1 MPTTKRGQEDS
12 TLKIA
17 SVAVC
22 MAWMAVSAGAGAWA
36 ADETARLS
44 GVQLADI
51 DPSVRPQDDLFQYAN
66 GKWLRTVSI
75 PKDRSRYGVDV
86 LMSDQSQR
94 QQRQLIE
101 GIGGSADAAARK
113 VADLYTSFMDEAEV
127 EKTGIRPLQP
137 ELARVS
143 AAANVHD
150 LSILMAHFD
159 RFGIRSPISGYVN
172 PDAKKST
179 IYAYWLGQGGLG
191 LPDRDYYL
199 SKDAKFVEFRRQYRN
214 HIEKMLQLLK
224 EPQAAAGARK
234 ILALETQLAKAQ
246 WSRVEE
252 RDPQKTYNPHT
263 VVQLDALTPAIDW
276 AAYFR
281 EAGLG
286 PSPPTLVVREPG
298 YFRELSKLLASEP
311 LPSWRAY
318 FRFRL
323 LSSASP
329 YLPSAF
335 VNEHFAFNEGILRG
349 TPQIENRWKRG
360 CELVDSAIGE
370 VSGKM
375 YVAKY
380 FPAESK
386 ARADEMVANLL
397 AAYAASIDNLPWM
410 SAGTKT
416 EALAKLH
423 KLNVKVGYPKQW
435 RDYGGLSISP
445 GDLLGNWLRANEF
458 ETQRKLSQLGGPID
472 RNEWE
477 MTPPTVN
484 AYYEP
489 ALNEIVF
496 PAGILQLPLFNP
508 AADDAYNYGATG
520 ATIGHEMSHGFDDE
534 GAQFDS
540 DGNLRDWWTAEDHQK
555 YKALTDMLVKEYNA
569 FEPITGFKV
578 NGELTLGE
586 NIADIAGLE
595 IAYKAYIASL
605 KGHTPPVID
614 GMTGEQR
621 FYLGYAQSWMT
632 KQRDDATLAQ
642 LKSDPHSPEKFRANG
657 SVVHMPSFYSAF
669 GVKRGD
675 KMYVAPE
682 GRVALW

>member
-1 MPTTKRGQEDS
+1 MKTVR
-12 TLKIA
+12 A
-17 SVAVC
+17 AVC
-22 MAWMAVSAGAGAWA
+22 MVWMAAAVSAGASGAGEA
-36 ADETARLS
+36 TRLS
-44 GVQLADI
+44 GVQAADI

-66 GKWLRTVSI
+66 GTWLRTVPI

-86 LMSDQSQR
+86 LMTEQSLR
-94 QQRQLIE
+94 QQRELIE
-101 GIGGSADAAARK
+101 GIGVSTDPDARK
-113 VADLYTSFMDEAEV
+113 VAELYASFMDEAAV
-127 EKTGIRPLQP
+127 ENAGVEPLQP
-137 ELARVS
+137 ELERVS
-143 AAANVHD
+143 AANSVHD
-150 LSILMAHFD
+150 FTVLMAHFD
-159 RFGIRSPISGYVN
+159 HFGIRSPLSGYVT
-172 PDAKKST
+172 PDAKQST
-179 IYAYWLGQGGLG
+179 VYAYWLGQGGLG

-199 SKDAKFVEFRRQYRN
+199 SPDAKFVEFRRQYRL
-214 HIEKMLQLLK
+214 HIEKMLQLLQD
-224 EPQAAAGARK
+224 PQAALGAAK
-234 ILALETQLAKAQ
+234 ILALETKIARAQ

-252 RDPQKTYNPHT
+252 RDPQKTYNPRT
-263 VVQLDALTPAIDW
+263 VAQLKVLAPAIDW
-276 AAYFR
+276 RAYLS

-286 PSPPTLVVREPG
+286 RSLPTLVVREPG
-298 YFRELSKLLASEP
+298 YFRELSKLLAAEP
-311 LPSWRAY
+311 SVTWRAY

-323 LSSASP
+323 LSSASS
-329 YLPSAF
+329 YLPHAF
-335 VNEHFAFNEGILRG
+335 VAESFAFNERILRG
-349 TPQIENRWKRG
+349 TPQIEDRWKRG

-370 VSGKM
+370 ASGKM

-380 FPAESK
+380 FPMESK
-386 ARADEMVANLL
+386 ALADAMVANIL
-397 AAYAASIDNLPWM
+397 AAYAESIDKLPWM
-410 SAGTKT
+410 SAGTKA
-416 EALAKLH
+416 EAQAKLH

-435 RDYGGLSISP
+435 RDYSALNIVP
-445 GDLLGNWLRANEF
+445 GQVLGNWLRANEF
-458 ETQRKLSQLGGPID
+458 ETQRKLKQLGGPID

-540 DGNLRDWWTAEDHQK
+540 DGNLRDWWTVEDHQK

-569 FEPITGFKV
+569 FEPLPGFKV

-605 KGHTPPVID
+605 RGRAPPVID
-614 GMTGEQR
+614 GMTADQR
-621 FYLGYAQSWMT
+621 FYLGYAQSWMSQ
-632 KQRDDATLAQ
+632 QRDDATIAQ
-642 LKSDPHSPEKFRANG
+642 LKSDEHSPEKFRANG
-657 SVVHMPSFYSAF
+657 SVVHVPSFYGAF
-669 GVKRGD
+669 GVKSGD

-682 GRVALW
+682 NRVTLW